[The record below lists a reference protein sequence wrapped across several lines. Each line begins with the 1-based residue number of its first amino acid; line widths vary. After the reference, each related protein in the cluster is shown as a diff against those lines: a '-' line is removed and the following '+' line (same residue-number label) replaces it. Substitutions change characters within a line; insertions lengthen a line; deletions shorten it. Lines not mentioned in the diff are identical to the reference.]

1 MVSKNYQWNKA
12 IQFKDVVWKGMLVF
26 IKQFIQNLK
35 NDVITMIVTARIHRE
50 KIARCLK
57 KRKLDLNTSGLD
69 SPSDKKLRR

>member
-50 KIARCLK
+50 K
-57 KRKLDLNTSGLD
+57 
-69 SPSDKKLRR
+69 